1 MDVKLDTPLIWA
13 YESNRVHNITLL
25 LKFSFDKLSGL
36 NTKIDELS
44 GLNTE
49 FDELSGLNTEILGP

>member
-1 MDVKLDTPLIWA
+1 M
-13 YESNRVHNITLL
+13 HNITLL
-25 LKFSFDKLSGL
+25 LKFSFDKLGGL

-49 FDELSGLNTEILGP
+49 FDELSGLNTEILGPKAKI

>member
-1 MDVKLDTPLIWA
+1 M
-13 YESNRVHNITLL
+13 HNITLL

-49 FDELSGLNTEILGP
+49 FDELSGLNTEILGPKAKI